1 MKRKYHY
8 LLGFII
14 ILFSY
19 FGIFCFPN
27 IMINS
32 SINALLIFREKLF
45 PSIFPFFVLSFLFI
59 NMGYPLI
66 LNKYFKNITR
76 KIFHLSEN
84 TTFILLMSIISGFPS
99 GAKYIVKDYNNNYI
113 TKEEGNQLLLF
124 THFANPLFVLGTC
137 GILLNSKR
145 LAYKIL
151 ICQLLANIILGIL
164 VRPKN
169 ITITK
174 KKEVVFSTPSL
185 ISILPD
191 AINEAMEVLIFM
203 LGSITIFQFFTNCF
217 LLFTNE
223 SVLFKTIFTGI
234 MDLTSGINLVPTLS
248 ISIELKALLML
259 IFITFGSLSVHLQVI
274 NAIKN
279 TNLSYTNFFI
289 GRILESIIAIILFL
303 LINYFL
309 KQ

>member
-8 LLGFII
+8 LLVFII
-14 ILFSY
+14 IMFSY
-19 FGIFCFPN
+19 LGIFCFPKV
-27 IMINS
+27 MINS

-84 TTFILLMSIISGFPS
+84 TSFILLMSIISGFPS
-99 GAKYIVKDYNNNYI
+99 GAKYIVKDYSNNYI

-164 VRPKN
+164 VRPKK
-169 ITITK
+169 ITISQ
-174 KKEVVFSTPSL
+174 KKEVVSTTTPSL

-191 AINEAMEVLIFM
+191 AINETMEVLIFM

-223 SVLFKTIFTGI
+223 SVFFKTIFTGI
-234 MDLTSGINLVPTLS
+234 MDLTSGISLVPTLS

-289 GRILESIIAIILFL
+289 GRILESVIAVILFT
-303 LINYFL
+303 ISII
-309 KQ
+309 

>member
-223 SVLFKTIFTGI
+223 SVFFKTIFTGI

-303 LINYFL
+303 LIN
-309 KQ
+309 

>member
-8 LLGFII
+8 LIVFII
-14 ILFSY
+14 IMFSY
-19 FGIFCFPN
+19 LGIFCFPKV
-27 IMINS
+27 MINS

-76 KIFHLSEN
+76 KVFHLSEN
-84 TTFILLMSIISGFPS
+84 TSFILLMSIISGFPS

-151 ICQLLANIILGIL
+151 ICQLFANIILGIL
-164 VRPKN
+164 VRPKE
-169 ITITK
+169 ITISP
-174 KKEVVFSTPSL
+174 KKEVVSTTTPSL

-223 SVLFKTIFTGI
+223 TVFFKTIFTGI
-234 MDLTSGINLVPTLS
+234 MDLTSGINLVPTIS

-289 GRILESIIAIILFL
+289 GRILESIIAVILFT
-303 LINYFL
+303 ISIR
-309 KQ
+309 

>member
-303 LINYFL
+303 LIN
-309 KQ
+309 

>member
-223 SVLFKTIFTGI
+223 SVFFRTIFTGI

-289 GRILESIIAIILFL
+289 GRILETIISIILFL
-303 LINYFL
+303 LF
-309 KQ
+309 

>member
-1 MKRKYHY
+1 MKRKYYY
-8 LLGFII
+8 LLGLTII
-14 ILFSY
+14 IFSY
-19 FGIFCFPN
+19 LGIFCFPN

-99 GAKYIVKDYNNNYI
+99 GAKYIVKDYSNNYI

-174 KKEVVFSTPSL
+174 KKEVVLSTPSL

-223 SVLFKTIFTGI
+223 SVFFKTIFTGI
-234 MDLTSGINLVPTLS
+234 MDLTSGINLVPTLP
-248 ISIELKALLML
+248 ISIDLKALLML

-303 LINYFL
+303 LF
-309 KQ
+309 

>member
-223 SVLFKTIFTGI
+223 SVFLKTIFTGI

-303 LINYFL
+303 LIN
-309 KQ
+309 

>member
-8 LLGFII
+8 LIVFII
-14 ILFSY
+14 IMFSY
-19 FGIFCFPN
+19 LGIFCFPKV
-27 IMINS
+27 MINS

-84 TTFILLMSIISGFPS
+84 TSFILLMSIISGFPS
-99 GAKYIVKDYNNNYI
+99 GAKYIVKNYSNNYI

-151 ICQLLANIILGIL
+151 ICQLFANIILGIL
-164 VRPKN
+164 VRPKE
-169 ITITK
+169 ITISP
-174 KKEVVFSTPSL
+174 KKEVVSTTTPSL

-191 AINEAMEVLIFM
+191 AINEALEVLIFM

-223 SVLFKTIFTGI
+223 TVFFKTIFTGI
-234 MDLTSGINLVPTLS
+234 MDLTSGINLVPTIS

-289 GRILESIIAIILFL
+289 GRILESIIAVILFT
-303 LINYFL
+303 ISIR
-309 KQ
+309 

>member
-8 LLGFII
+8 LLVFII
-14 ILFSY
+14 IMFSY
-19 FGIFCFPN
+19 LGIFCFPKV
-27 IMINS
+27 MINS

-76 KIFHLSEN
+76 KVFHLSEN
-84 TTFILLMSIISGFPS
+84 TSFILLMSIISGFPS

-151 ICQLLANIILGIL
+151 ICQLFANIILGIL
-164 VRPKN
+164 VRPKE
-169 ITITK
+169 ITISP
-174 KKEVVFSTPSL
+174 KKEVVSTTTPSL

-223 SVLFKTIFTGI
+223 TVFFKTIFTGI

-289 GRILESIIAIILFL
+289 GRILESIIAVILFT
-303 LINYFL
+303 ISIR
-309 KQ
+309 

>member
-8 LLGFII
+8 LLVFII
-14 ILFSY
+14 IMFSY
-19 FGIFCFPN
+19 LGIFCFPKV
-27 IMINS
+27 MINS

-76 KIFHLSEN
+76 KVFHLSEN
-84 TTFILLMSIISGFPS
+84 TSFILLMSIISGFPS
-99 GAKYIVKDYNNNYI
+99 GAKYIVKDYSNNYI

-151 ICQLLANIILGIL
+151 ICQLFANIILGIL
-164 VRPKN
+164 VRPKE
-169 ITITK
+169 ITISP
-174 KKEVVFSTPSL
+174 KKEVVSTTTPSL

-223 SVLFKTIFTGI
+223 TVFFKTIFTGI

-289 GRILESIIAIILFL
+289 GRILESIIAVILFT
-303 LINYFL
+303 ISIR
-309 KQ
+309 

>member
-8 LLGFII
+8 LIGFII
-14 ILFSY
+14 IMFSY
-19 FGIFCFPN
+19 LGIFCFPKV
-27 IMINS
+27 MINS

-84 TTFILLMSIISGFPS
+84 TSFILLMSIISGFPS
-99 GAKYIVKDYNNNYI
+99 GAKYIVKNYSNNYI

-151 ICQLLANIILGIL
+151 ICQLFANIILGIL
-164 VRPKN
+164 VRPKE
-169 ITITK
+169 ITISP
-174 KKEVVFSTPSL
+174 KKEVVSTTTPSL

-191 AINEAMEVLIFM
+191 AINEALEVLIFM

-223 SVLFKTIFTGI
+223 TVFFKTIFTGI
-234 MDLTSGINLVPTLS
+234 MDLTSGINLVPTIS

-289 GRILESIIAIILFL
+289 GRILESIIAVILFT
-303 LINYFL
+303 ISIR
-309 KQ
+309 

>member
-8 LLGFII
+8 LLVFII
-14 ILFSY
+14 IMFSY
-19 FGIFCFPN
+19 LGIFCFPKV
-27 IMINS
+27 MINS

-66 LNKYFKNITR
+66 LNKCFKNITR
-76 KIFHLSEN
+76 KVFHLSEN
-84 TTFILLMSIISGFPS
+84 TSFILLMSIISGFPS

-151 ICQLLANIILGIL
+151 ICQLFANIILGIL
-164 VRPKN
+164 VRPKE
-169 ITITK
+169 ITISP
-174 KKEVVFSTPSL
+174 KKEVVSTTTPSL

-191 AINEAMEVLIFM
+191 AVNEAMEVLIFM

-223 SVLFKTIFTGI
+223 TVFFKTIFTGI

-289 GRILESIIAIILFL
+289 GRILESIIAVILFT
-303 LINYFL
+303 ISIR
-309 KQ
+309 

>member
-8 LLGFII
+8 LLVFII
-14 ILFSY
+14 IMFSY
-19 FGIFCFPN
+19 LGIFCFPKV
-27 IMINS
+27 MINS

-84 TTFILLMSIISGFPS
+84 TSFILLMSIISGFPS
-99 GAKYIVKDYNNNYI
+99 GAKYIVKDYSNNYI

-164 VRPKN
+164 VRPKE
-169 ITITK
+169 ITISQ
-174 KKEVVFSTPSL
+174 KKEVVSTTTPSL

-191 AINEAMEVLIFM
+191 AINETMEVLIFM

-223 SVLFKTIFTGI
+223 SVFFKTIFTGI
-234 MDLTSGINLVPTLS
+234 MDLTSGISLVPTLS

-289 GRILESIIAIILFL
+289 GRILESVIAVILFT
-303 LINYFL
+303 ISII
-309 KQ
+309 